1 MGGCS
6 YEVDCNN
13 AFGGF
18 HYESGLN
25 WVFLNRD
32 YTAVDPLIDIQ
43 NYEALHPVV
52 VLNSLEELHI
62 HMVHLLPAYLLTRR
76 LSFQENLRLL

>member
-6 YEVDCNN
+6 CEVDCNN

-18 HYESGLN
+18 HDESGLN
-25 WVFLNRD
+25 WVLLNRD

-62 HMVHLLPAYLLTRR
+62 HMVHLLQAYLLTRR